1 MLAIFQLLVFALI
14 LTSLVL
20 VVGVP
25 VAYAGDT
32 MGPRAKGLITVGSVA
47 WVALVLLVAVVNF
60 FVS

>member
-1 MLAIFQLLVFALI
+1 MLAIFQLLVFALV

-32 MGPRAKGLITVGSVA
+32 VGPRAKGLITVGSLA
-47 WVALVLLVAVVNF
+47 WVALVIVIGVVNF
-60 FVS
+60 FVA

>member
-1 MLAIFQLLVFALI
+1 MLAIFQLLVFALV

-32 MGPRAKGLITVGSVA
+32 VSPRAKGLITVGSLA
-47 WVALVLLVAVVNF
+47 WVALVLVIGVVNF
-60 FVS
+60 FVA